1 MSAVG
6 RVFSVLILSTCL
18 FGHVSA
24 AAPQSAAD
32 QPYSLFGAQAA
43 VMGRGGIHTRV
54 VGHKAVLLS
63 ADKTE
68 IVGEAIA
75 SPNEDFEAAA
85 DLTTGTITVREMEWY
100 GRWGRLRDHWQM
112 KGYFELLG
120 LADDGE
126 HLVAGAR
133 GVYPLPLDFKKNQ
146 VMISFFETGRLV
158 GQVRLD
164 QLIRDFSKVEKVP
177 SGYRWGRYLGLNRAG
192 YFVVET
198 VEGNKI
204 PFDVRTGRAVT
215 FESGKKAS
223 PPDWKVYQDIM
234 RCYEFRYPAG
244 YTLEERLGY
253 QGTVAGE
260 TVLRSAGPHETIS
273 TRAEDQHRDWPKV
286 SFEEFAIESAKP
298 MFQADGPD
306 GSTYA
311 DAVVGKKASRNSH
324 GLEVLQFSLS
334 IVREAFDGEGKETI
348 AEKTT
353 TEPIY
358 AVSISQPTDQRHQ
371 ALFFL
376 SEQGEVD
383 AQRKKELMREIV
395 DTVKILR

>member
-1 MSAVG
+1 MSAAG

-32 QPYSLFGAQAA
+32 QPYSLFGTQAA
-43 VMGRGGIHTRV
+43 VVGRGGIHTRM
-54 VGHKAVLLS
+54 VGHKAVLLN

-68 IVGEAIA
+68 VVGEAIA
-75 SPNEDFEAAA
+75 SPSEDFEAAA
-85 DLTTGTITVREMEWY
+85 DLTTRTITVRKMEWY

-133 GVYPLPLDFKKNQ
+133 GVYPLPLDFHKNQ
-146 VMISFFETGRLV
+146 VMISFFETRRLV

-164 QLIRDFSKVEKVP
+164 QLIRDFSKLEKVP
-177 SGYRWGRYLGLNRAG
+177 LGYRWGRYLGLNRAG

-215 FESGKKAS
+215 FETDKKAS

-260 TVLRSAGPHETIS
+260 TVLKSAGTHGTIS
-273 TRAEDQHRDWPKV
+273 TQAEDQHRDSAKV

-311 DAVVGKKASRNSH
+311 DAVVGKKASRNCH

-334 IVREAFDGEGKETI
+334 IVRETFDEEGKETI

-371 ALFFL
+371 ALFFQFEPESASL
-376 SEQGEVD
+376 EGEK
-383 AQRKKELMREIV
+383 QLIEKIV
-395 DTVKILR
+395 DTVNILK

>member
-1 MSAVG
+1 MSVSG
-6 RVFSVLILSTCL
+6 RVCAVLILLTCL
-18 FGHVSA
+18 FGHGSA

-43 VMGRGGIHTRV
+43 VMDRGGIQTRM
-54 VGHKAVLLS
+54 VGHKAVYLNQ
-63 ADKTE
+63 DKTE
-68 IVGEAIA
+68 IVGEALA
-75 SPNEDFEAAA
+75 SPNEDFEAAE
-85 DLTTGTITVREMEWY
+85 DLTTGTITIRKMERY
-100 GRWGRLRDHWQM
+100 GRWGRLRDSWQM

-133 GVYPLPLDFKKNQ
+133 GVYPLPPDYEKKQ
-146 VMISFFETGRLV
+146 VMISFFKTGKLL
-158 GQVRLD
+158 GQVRLE
-164 QLIRDFSKVEKVP
+164 QVIRDFSKLEKVP
-177 SGYRWGRYLGLNRAG
+177 SGYCWGRYLGLNRAG

-198 VEGNKI
+198 VEGNRI

-215 FESGKKAS
+215 FESDKKAG
-223 PPDWKVYQDIM
+223 PPGWKVYQDIM

-253 QGTVAGE
+253 QGTVTGE
-260 TVLRSAGPHETIS
+260 TVLRSAGTPGAVS
-273 TRAEDQHRDWPKV
+273 TRVEDQPRDWPKV

-306 GSTYA
+306 GSTHA
-311 DAVVGKKASRNSH
+311 DAVVGKKTSRNSH

-334 IVREAFDGEGKETI
+334 IVSETFDEEGKGTI

-358 AVSISQPTDQRHQ
+358 AVSISQPTDERHQ
-371 ALFFL
+371 ALFFQ
-376 SEQGEVD
+376 SEPGEGD

-395 DTVKILR
+395 DTVRILR

>member
-1 MSAVG
+1 MSVAA
-6 RVFSVLILSTCL
+6 LIGSAFLLAICLS
-18 FGHVSA
+18 GHVFA
-24 AAPQSAAD
+24 AAPQSASD
-32 QPYSLFGAQAA
+32 QLYSLFGTEAA
-43 VMGRGGIHTRV
+43 VMDRGGIYTRM
-54 VGHKAVLLS
+54 VGHKTVLLNRNR
-63 ADKTE
+63 TE
-68 IVGEAIA
+68 VVGEAIA
-75 SPNEDFEAAA
+75 SPNEDFEAAE
-85 DLTTGTITVREMEWY
+85 DLTTGTITVRKIEWH
-100 GRWGRLRDHWQM
+100 GQWGQQKYYWQM

-133 GVYPLPLDFKKNQ
+133 GVYPLPLVFEKNQ

-164 QLIRDFSKVEKVP
+164 QLIRDFSKLEKVP

-204 PFDVRTGRAVT
+204 PFDVRTGRAVM
-215 FESGKKAS
+215 FESGKKAG

-260 TVLRSAGPHETIS
+260 TVLRSAGTQETIL

-324 GLEVLQFSLS
+324 GLEVLQFFLS
-334 IVREAFDGEGKETI
+334 IVRETFDEEGKETI

-383 AQRKKELMREIV
+383 AQRKKELVREIV